1 MERRK
6 LDGRPV
12 GSPIIGREIHPPLPD
27 AVYRDLVSTL
37 FTMTLPIIGFGML
50 YLVVGILIYLRWPDG
65 MIAALTGTAV
75 LTTIARVCL
84 IGAYHRAGSANQG
97 VAELKKWERRYAA
110 LAYVFAALL
119 AGLNIRA
126 LMVHAPLVH
135 IGTISLV
142 FTFGAGI
149 VSRNASRPRLCVIS
163 LALAVLPTSIAML
176 VHATT
181 ESSEPLHAEFIA
193 LEGVL
198 LLAVALMS
206 LDSVRHLYR
215 SSVDHLTT
223 KHDLAQLARHDPLT
237 GLPNRLLL
245 RESFLEALQGAR
257 GSEDRLAI
265 HYLDLDGFKGINDR
279 HGHPAGDQLLLEVA
293 RRLRAAL
300 REEDVVSRLGGDEF
314 LLVQTHVQHE
324 DQAELLARRVIRQLS
339 EPYLIDGTDMRVS
352 VSVGIAMT
360 PDYGLDLERLIACA
374 DAALYQSKA
383 RGKAQVNFCG
393 PDDYQEVGRAV
404 A

>member
-6 LDGRPV
+6 RDGQQSSSTR
-12 GSPIIGREIHPPLPD
+12 IGRAIRPSLPD

-37 FTMTLPIIGFGML
+37 FTMTMPIVGFGML
-50 YLVVGILIYLRWPDG
+50 YLIVGTLIYLRWPDG
-65 MIAALTGTAV
+65 VIAALTGVAVFITAV
-75 LTTIARVCL
+75 RAWL
-84 IGAYHRAGSANQG
+84 IRAYHRAGGATQEI
-97 VAELKKWERRYAA
+97 AALKKWERRYAA
-110 LAYVFAALL
+110 LTYIFAALL

-126 LMVHAPLVH
+126 LMVHVSLIH
-135 IGTISLV
+135 IGTISLI

-163 LALAVLPTSIAML
+163 LALAVLPTSVAML
-176 VHATT
+176 VHAMT
-181 ESSEPLHAEFIA
+181 EYSEPLHAEFFA
-193 LEGVL
+193 FEGVL
-198 LLAVALMS
+198 LMVVALMS
-206 LDSVRHLYR
+206 LDSVRHLYA

-223 KHDLAQLARHDPLT
+223 KHDLANLARHDPLT

-245 RESFLEALQGAR
+245 RESFLVSLERSR
-257 GSEDRLAI
+257 GNGDQLAV

-279 HGHPAGDQLLLEVA
+279 HGHPAGDQLLQEVA
-293 RRLRAAL
+293 RRLKAAV
-300 REEDVVSRLGGDEF
+300 RVGDVVSRLGGDEF
-314 LLVQTHVQHE
+314 LLIQTEVQHQ

-339 EPYLIDGTDMRVS
+339 EPYLIDDVEMRVS
-352 VSVGIAMT
+352 VSVGIAMA
-360 PDYGLDLERLIACA
+360 PEYGLDLERLIACA

-393 PDDYQEVGRAV
+393 PEDYREIGRAV

>member
-6 LDGRPV
+6 KDGRPV
-12 GSPIIGREIHPPLPD
+12 RSPIIGREFHPPVPD

-37 FTMTLPIIGFGML
+37 FTMSLPIIGFGML
-50 YLVVGILIYLRWPDG
+50 YLVVGILIYVRWPDG
-65 MIAALTGTAV
+65 VIAALTGGAT
-75 LTTIARVCL
+75 LTTMVRASL
-84 IGAYHRAGSANQG
+84 IGAYHRAGGARQEM
-97 VAELKKWERRYAA
+97 AALKNWERRYAA
-110 LAYVFAALL
+110 LTYVFAALL

-126 LMVHAPLVH
+126 LMAHAPLIH

-142 FTFGAGI
+142 FIFGAGI
-149 VSRNASRPRLCVIS
+149 VSRNACRPRLCVIS
-163 LALAVLPTSIAML
+163 LALAVLPTSVAML

-181 ESSEPLHAEFIA
+181 EYGEPLHAEFFA

-198 LLAVALMS
+198 LLVVALMS

-257 GSEDRLAI
+257 SSQDRLAI

-293 RRLRAAL
+293 HRLQATV

-314 LLVQTHVQHE
+314 LLIQTHVQHE

-339 EPYLIDGTDMRVS
+339 EHYHIDGVEMRVS

-360 PDYGLDLERLIACA
+360 PGCGLDLERLIACA
-374 DAALYQSKA
+374 DAALYRSKA

-393 PDDYQEVGRAV
+393 PADFQEVGRAV